1 VLSGHDMVVVGA
13 GEAPVPLL
21 LGEGRSILPS
31 SSEAVRNSSVES
43 PIMAHN
49 GDDGPPRAE
58 PMTMA
63 SKSSPMGERLKL
75 RKRSMMN
82 SRLPN

>member
-13 GEAPVPLL
+13 GKAPVPLL

-31 SSEAVRNSSVES
+31 PSEAVWNSSVES

-63 SKSSPMGERLKL
+63 SKPSPMGEMLKP
-75 RKRSMMN
+75 RKQSTMN
-82 SRLPN
+82 SRLPK